1 MQAGEEAAQPEDL
14 GVVGVLPIEDIEH
27 PPYDEDL

>member
-27 PPYDEDL
+27 PLI